1 VARPGTFSP
10 GQSGNPGGRPKA
22 TLNVQELARAHTE
35 DAIQTLVE
43 ALKDPKLKVQAAT
56 ALLDRGWGKPV
67 QAIEASAQEDIT
79 VWHLIAATQFSER
92 LASER
97 SVIDGTATSDK
108 PRFVVDWSKP
118 ALE

>member
-1 VARPGTFSP
+1 MAGR
-10 GQSGNPGGRPKA
+10 SGNPGGRPKA
-22 TLNVQELARAHTE
+22 ALNVQELARAHTE

-56 ALLDRGWGKPV
+56 ALLDRGWGKPI

-79 VWHLIAATQFSER
+79 VWHLTAAMAFKSGP
-92 LASER
+92 
-97 SVIDGTATSDK
+97 VIDGQSNGEPQRRVAIDL
-108 PRFVVDWSKP
+108 SKP